1 MSHFNITQS
10 YHINSGCQSIFFLDN
25 HAHPDTIRA
34 GDTMQQFAKREIALR
49 YWLQGREF
57 YLALE
62 AMEFA
67 KGFHTGVRKDGITP
81 EFDHQISIGH
91 YVRSLI
97 TSLQFPEGT
106 LATVF
111 LHDVREDYGVSKEEI
126 ESRFGRDIGNS
137 VEAMTKEF
145 RGVKK
150 PIGLVFEQ
158 IANDPRASIAKG
170 ADRFHNFASMVGVFS
185 IPKQKEYIKEGEELK
200 TARRLFVRQEPAY
213 ENIKTML
220 TSQINLIKAIHIA
233 AAE

>member
-1 MSHFNITQS
+1 
-10 YHINSGCQSIFFLDN
+10 
-25 HAHPDTIRA
+25 
-34 GDTMQQFAKREIALR
+34 MQQFAKREISLR

-57 YLALE
+57 FLALK

-91 YVRSLI
+91 YVRSLN
-97 TSLQFPEGT
+97 TSLQFPEET

-111 LHDVREDYGVSKEEI
+111 LHDVREDYGVSGEEI
-126 ESRFGRDIGNS
+126 ESRFGHNIGNS

-170 ADRFHNFASMVGVFS
+170 ADRFHNFASMIGVFG
-185 IPKQKEYIKEGEELK
+185 IPKQKEYVKEGEDYFLPMLK

-220 TSQINLIKAIHIA
+220 ASQINLIKAIHA
-233 AAE
+233 AAG